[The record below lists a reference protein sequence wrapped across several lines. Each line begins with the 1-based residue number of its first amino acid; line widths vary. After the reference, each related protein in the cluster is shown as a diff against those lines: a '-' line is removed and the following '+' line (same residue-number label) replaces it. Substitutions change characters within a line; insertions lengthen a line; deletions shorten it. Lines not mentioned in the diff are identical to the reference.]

1 VCTDPGGAEGEDA
14 GRRGGDD
21 AARPAFYA
29 LDAGGWRDYWTLLH
43 PPYTLWHL
51 SYVTIGAALAPVLNV
66 GWWLETLLAFFL
78 AMGLAA
84 HALDELNGRP
94 LGTRIPE
101 AVLWSIAGVG
111 LAGAVALGV
120 HGAIVV
126 SAWIWAFVVA
136 GVFLVVAY
144 NLELF
149 GGVVHSDLWFA
160 LAWGGFPVLTAAF
173 AQVGRLSWAA
183 LLAAVAC
190 VAISAAQRA
199 LSTPVRE
206 LRRRVVS
213 VDGSMTFVDGST
225 APVTGA
231 ALRAAPES
239 ALRLMSIAMPAIA
252 AAMVVAKLT

>member
-1 VCTDPGGAEGEDA
+1 VSPDAPGSERDDGHGTE
-14 GRRGGDD
+14 RDD
-21 AARPAFYA
+21 ASRPAFYA

-66 GWWLETLLAFFL
+66 GWWLETMLAFFL

-94 LGTRIPE
+94 LGTRIPD
-101 AVLWSIAGVG
+101 AVLWAIAGVG
-111 LAGAVALGV
+111 LAGAVGLGI
-120 HGAIVV
+120 HGAVV
-126 SAWIWAFVVA
+126 ISVWMWAFIVA
-136 GVFLVVAY
+136 GVFLVLAY

-149 GGVVHSDLWFA
+149 GGLVHSDLWFA

-173 AQVGRLSWAA
+173 AQMGRESWAS
-183 LLAAVAC
+183 LSAAVAC

-206 LRRRVVS
+206 LRRRMVS
-213 VDGSMTFVDGST
+213 IDGSITFVDGST
-225 APVTGA
+225 APLTGA
-231 ALRAAPES
+231 ALRAAPEA
-239 ALRLMSIAMPAIA
+239 ALRLLSIAMPTIA
-252 AAMVVAKLT
+252 AAMVLAKLA